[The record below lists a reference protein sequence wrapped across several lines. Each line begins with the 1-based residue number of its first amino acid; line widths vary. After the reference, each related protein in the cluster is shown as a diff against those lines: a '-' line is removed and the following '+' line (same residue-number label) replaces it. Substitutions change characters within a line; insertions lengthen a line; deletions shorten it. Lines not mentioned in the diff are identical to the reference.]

1 MTQDNEELG
10 TIKRVT
16 GRYESRLERFLEHDQ

>member
-10 TIKRVT
+10 TIKRVD
-16 GRYESRLERFLEHDQ
+16 GCYETRLERFLEHD